1 MADLLAVWTAAFFT
15 LAIYTFLYK
24 ENAWFRVAESIY
36 LGTAVGYEVTVN
48 LKYLRD
54 QWGGVWSST
63 AFMMT
68 MFAFALLVGLLW
80 YFRFSKRHFYLYRL
94 PLAILVGTGIGQ
106 AMQTIIFAQ
115 FLSQIKGQMSTPLF
129 VSGDLVS
136 SINNILVAIMVPC
149 TLLYFWFTG
158 YGVKRDTSLMKAI
171 DKIARYTMMAGFG
184 SAFGYTVLTR
194 YSLFIGRCQFLL
206 GILPNP
212 PEAKTAFVVITVVFL
227 ATLFGWDLYKRQKPS
242 TVFEDIT

>member
-1 MADLLAVWTAAFFT
+1 MAELFAVWTAAFFT
-15 LAIYTFLYK
+15 LAIYSFLYK
-24 ENAWFRVAESIY
+24 ENAWFRVAEATY
-36 LGTAVGYEVTVN
+36 LGTAVGYEITVH

-68 MFAFALLVGLLW
+68 MFAFAMLIGLLW
-80 YFRFSKRHFYLYRL
+80 YFRFSKKHFYLYRI

-115 FLSQIKGQMSTPLF
+115 FLSQVKGQISTPLF
-129 VSGDLVS
+129 VSGELVT
-136 SINNILVAIMVPC
+136 SINNILVTVMVPC

-158 YGVKRDTSLMKAI
+158 YGVNRDTALMKGI
-171 DKIARYTMMAGFG
+171 DKVARYTMMAGFG

-206 GILPNP
+206 GIAPNP
-212 PEAKTAFVVITVVFL
+212 PEAKTAFMVITVVLL
-227 ATLFGWDLYKRQKPS
+227 ATLFGWDLYKRQTPS
-242 TVFEDIT
+242 VVEERL

>member
-1 MADLLAVWTAAFFT
+1 MAELLAVWTAAFFT
-15 LAIYTFLYK
+15 LAIYSFLYK
-24 ENAWFRVAESIY
+24 ENAWFRVAEATY
-36 LGTAVGYEVTVN
+36 LGTAVGYQITVN

-68 MFAFALLVGLLW
+68 MFAFAMLIGLLW
-80 YFRFSKRHFYLYRL
+80 YFRFSKKHFYLYRI

-115 FLSQIKGQMSTPLF
+115 FLSQIKGQISTPLF
-129 VSGDLVS
+129 VSGELVTS
-136 SINNILVAIMVPC
+136 FNNILVAVMVPC

-158 YGVKRDTSLMKAI
+158 YGVNRDTALMKGI
-171 DKIARYTMMAGFG
+171 DKVARYTMMAGFG

-206 GILPNP
+206 GIAPNP
-212 PEAKTAFVVITVVFL
+212 PEAKTAFMVITVVLL
-227 ATLFGWDLYKRQKPS
+227 ATLFGWDLYKRQTPS
-242 TVFEDIT
+242 VVEERL

>member
-1 MADLLAVWTAAFFT
+1 MAELFAVWTAAFFT
-15 LAIYTFLYK
+15 LAIYSFLYK
-24 ENAWFRVAESIY
+24 ENAWFRVAEATY
-36 LGTAVGYEVTVN
+36 LGTAVGYEITVN

-68 MFAFALLVGLLW
+68 MFAFAMLIGLLW
-80 YFRFSKRHFYLYRL
+80 YFRFSKKYFYLYRI

-115 FLSQIKGQMSTPLF
+115 FLSQVKGQISTPLF
-129 VSGDLVS
+129 VSGELVTS
-136 SINNILVAIMVPC
+136 FNNILIAIMVPC

-158 YGVKRDTSLMKAI
+158 YGVNRDTALMRAI
-171 DKIARYTMMAGFG
+171 DRVARYTMMAGFG

-206 GILPNP
+206 GITPNP
-212 PEAKTAFVVITVVFL
+212 PEAKTAFMVITVVLL
-227 ATLFGWDLYKRQKPS
+227 ATLFGWDLYKRQTPS
-242 TVFEDIT
+242 VVEERL

>member
-1 MADLLAVWTAAFFT
+1 MAELLAVWTAAFFT
-15 LAIYTFLYK
+15 LAIYSFLYK
-24 ENAWFRVAESIY
+24 ENAWFRVAEATY
-36 LGTAVGYEVTVN
+36 LGTAVGYQITVN

-68 MFAFALLVGLLW
+68 MFAFAMLIGLLW
-80 YFRFSKRHFYLYRL
+80 YFRFSKKYFYLYRI

-115 FLSQIKGQMSTPLF
+115 FLSQIKGQISTPLF
-129 VSGDLVS
+129 VSGELVTS
-136 SINNILVAIMVPC
+136 FNNILVAVMVPC

-158 YGVKRDTSLMKAI
+158 YGVNRDTALMKGI
-171 DKIARYTMMAGFG
+171 DKVARYTMMAGFG

-206 GILPNP
+206 GITPNP
-212 PEAKTAFVVITVVFL
+212 PEAKMAFMVITVVLL
-227 ATLFGWDLYKRQKPS
+227 ATLFGWDLYKRQTPS
-242 TVFEDIT
+242 VVEERL

>member
-1 MADLLAVWTAAFFT
+1 MAELLAVWTAAFFT
-15 LAIYTFLYK
+15 LAIYSFLYK
-24 ENAWFRVAESIY
+24 ENAWFRVAEATY
-36 LGTAVGYEVTVN
+36 LGTAVGYQITVN

-68 MFAFALLVGLLW
+68 MFAFAMLIGLLW
-80 YFRFSKRHFYLYRL
+80 YFRFSKKYFYLYRI

-115 FLSQIKGQMSTPLF
+115 FLSQIKGQISTPLF
-129 VSGDLVS
+129 VSGELVTS
-136 SINNILVAIMVPC
+136 FNNILVAVMVPC

-158 YGVKRDTSLMKAI
+158 YGVNRDTALMKGI
-171 DKIARYTMMAGFG
+171 DKVARYTMMAGFG

-206 GILPNP
+206 GIAPNP
-212 PEAKTAFVVITVVFL
+212 PEAKTAFMVITVVLL
-227 ATLFGWDLYKRQKPS
+227 ATLFGWDLYKRQTPS
-242 TVFEDIT
+242 VVEERL

>member
-1 MADLLAVWTAAFFT
+1 MAELFAVWTAAFFT
-15 LAIYTFLYK
+15 LAIYSFLYK
-24 ENAWFRVAESIY
+24 ENAWFRVAEATY
-36 LGTAVGYEVTVN
+36 LGTAVGYQITVN
-48 LKYLRD
+48 LKYLKD

-68 MFAFALLVGLLW
+68 MFAFAMLIGLLW
-80 YFRFSKRHFYLYRL
+80 YFRFSKKHFYLYRI

-115 FLSQIKGQMSTPLF
+115 FLSQIKGQISTPLF
-129 VSGDLVS
+129 VSGELMTS
-136 SINNILVAIMVPC
+136 FNNILVTIMVPC

-158 YGVKRDTSLMKAI
+158 YGVNRDTALMKGI
-171 DKIARYTMMAGFG
+171 DRVARYTMMAGFG

-206 GILPNP
+206 GITPNP
-212 PEAKTAFVVITVVFL
+212 PEAKMAFIVITVVLL
-227 ATLFGWDLYKRQKPS
+227 ATLFGWDLYKRQTPS
-242 TVFEDIT
+242 VAEKLP

>member
-1 MADLLAVWTAAFFT
+1 MAEFLAVWTAAFFT
-15 LAIYTFLYK
+15 LAIYSFLYK
-24 ENAWFRVAESIY
+24 ENAWFRVAEATY
-36 LGTAVGYEVTVN
+36 LGTAVGYGITVN

-68 MFAFALLVGLLW
+68 MFAFAMLIGLLW
-80 YFRFSKRHFYLYRL
+80 YFRFSKKHFYLYRI

-115 FLSQIKGQMSTPLF
+115 FLSQIKGQISTPLF
-129 VSGDLVS
+129 VSGELVTS
-136 SINNILVAIMVPC
+136 FNNILIAIMVPC

-158 YGVKRDTSLMKAI
+158 YGVNRDTALMKAI

-206 GILPNP
+206 GIPPNP
-212 PEAKTAFVVITVVFL
+212 PEAKTAFIVISVVLL
-227 ATLFGWDLYKRQKPS
+227 ATLFGWDLYKRQTLSVAEELP
-242 TVFEDIT
+242 

>member
-1 MADLLAVWTAAFFT
+1 MAELLAVWTAAFFT
-15 LAIYTFLYK
+15 LAIYSFLYK
-24 ENAWFRVAESIY
+24 ENAWFRVAEATY
-36 LGTAVGYEVTVN
+36 LGTAVGYQITVN

-68 MFAFALLVGLLW
+68 MFAFAMLIGLLW
-80 YFRFSKRHFYLYRL
+80 YFRFSKKHFYLYRI

-115 FLSQIKGQMSTPLF
+115 FLSQVKGQISTPLF
-129 VSGDLVS
+129 VSGELVTS
-136 SINNILVAIMVPC
+136 FNNILVAVMVPC

-158 YGVKRDTSLMKAI
+158 YGVNRDTALMKGI
-171 DKIARYTMMAGFG
+171 DKVARYTMMAGFG

-206 GILPNP
+206 GITPNP
-212 PEAKTAFVVITVVFL
+212 PEAKMAFMVITVVLL
-227 ATLFGWDLYKRQKPS
+227 ATLFGWDLYKRQTPS
-242 TVFEDIT
+242 VVEERL

>member
-1 MADLLAVWTAAFFT
+1 MAELFAVWTAAFFT
-15 LAIYTFLYK
+15 LAIYSFLYK
-24 ENAWFRVAESIY
+24 ENAWFRVAEATY
-36 LGTAVGYEVTVN
+36 LGTAVGYEITVN

-68 MFAFALLVGLLW
+68 MFAFAMLIGLLW
-80 YFRFSKRHFYLYRL
+80 YFRFSKKHFYLYRI

-115 FLSQIKGQMSTPLF
+115 FLSQVKGQISTPLF
-129 VSGDLVS
+129 VSGELVT
-136 SINNILVAIMVPC
+136 SINNILVAVMVPC

-158 YGVKRDTSLMKAI
+158 YGVNRDTALMKGI
-171 DKIARYTMMAGFG
+171 DKVARYTMMAGFG

-206 GILPNP
+206 GIAPNP
-212 PEAKTAFVVITVVFL
+212 PEAKTAFMVITVVLL
-227 ATLFGWDLYKRQKPS
+227 ATLFGWDLYKRQTPS
-242 TVFEDIT
+242 VVEERL

>member
-1 MADLLAVWTAAFFT
+1 MAELLAVWTAAFFT
-15 LAIYTFLYK
+15 LAIYSFLYK
-24 ENAWFRVAESIY
+24 ENAWFRVAEATY
-36 LGTAVGYEVTVN
+36 LGTAVGYEITVN

-68 MFAFALLVGLLW
+68 MFAFAMLIGLLW
-80 YFRFSKRHFYLYRL
+80 YFRFSKKHFYLYRI

-115 FLSQIKGQMSTPLF
+115 FLSQIKGQISTPLF
-129 VSGDLVS
+129 VSGELVTS
-136 SINNILVAIMVPC
+136 FNNILVAVMVPC

-158 YGVKRDTSLMKAI
+158 YGVNRDTSVMRAI

-206 GILPNP
+206 GITPNP
-212 PEAKTAFVVITVVFL
+212 P
-227 ATLFGWDLYKRQKPS
+227 RPRRPS
-242 TVFEDIT
+242 L